1 LLVLLDGNLVCCDSV
16 TSFQFKFICDN
27 SAGRNILSLFS
38 SSYSCV
44 TIFVRNPHNF
54 CIYLW
59 AGRHFS
65 LKSTLTGWYETSLKS
80 KGSVKF
86 VD

>member
-1 LLVLLDGNLVCCDSV
+1 LLVLLDGNLICCDSV
-16 TSFQFKFICDN
+16 SSFQFKFMCDN
-27 SAGRNILSLFS
+27 SAVRNILLLFS

-44 TIFVRNPHNF
+44 TIFVHNPHDF
-54 CIYLW
+54 YIYLW
-59 AGRHFS
+59 AGWHFS
-65 LKSTLTGWYETSLKS
+65 LKSTLTGWYETSLKP